1 MFSETSVS
9 VAFIVN
15 LFSLRERFIV
25 NIMAG
30 NGYVHLFDLIY
41 DAINAIKKRD
51 FVDYIEKMKGKVV
64 VDKQIQNLCDE
75 TANLSENVKSLMR
88 TNERLTSKLMVV
100 KNVNNILE
108 NRIVNLEKQ
117 LSKNEQYGCWNNVKI
132 SGVSNEIPGQ
142 DLEENIH
149 QNLDITYGY

>member
-1 MFSETSVS
+1 MLLSKRKLFSETSVS

-51 FVDYIEKMKGKVV
+51 FVDYIEKMKGKV
-64 VDKQIQNLCDE
+64 
-75 TANLSENVKSLMR
+75 LSGSE
-88 TNERLTSKLMVV
+88 
-100 KNVNNILE
+100 
-108 NRIVNLEKQ
+108 
-117 LSKNEQYGCWNNVKI
+117 
-132 SGVSNEIPGQ
+132 
-142 DLEENIH
+142 
-149 QNLDITYGY
+149 